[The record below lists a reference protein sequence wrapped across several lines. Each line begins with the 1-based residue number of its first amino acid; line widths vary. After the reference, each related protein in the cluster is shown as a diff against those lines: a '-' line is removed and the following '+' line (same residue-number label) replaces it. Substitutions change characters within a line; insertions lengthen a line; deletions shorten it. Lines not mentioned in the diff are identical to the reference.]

1 MFLEK
6 IILEVYLG
14 KKEES
19 KEIRRKE
26 MERREGKRTNRK
38 KRRENGVFRER
49 EKGRER
55 NDRVYWIL

>member
-55 NDRVYWIL
+55 NDRVHWIL